1 MGSPLA
7 DFSKIASIMN
17 RSDAIKVGDKNLS
30 QKASQLLENPQP
42 SFTTNIQQTFSD
54 DTIDKSK
61 LPDAVK
67 QMLKKNPIPVKEQ
80 AQVSVLDGILPQ
92 LPQFQQSQTQSQPVI
107 PQSSFVP
114 NQLNE
119 ARQNNNNYANV
130 DYSLIKAIFDG
141 VCKEQLKEIMKE
153 TISEYFKT
161 NQIKMVAVSDKIK
174 FVDENKELYEIS
186 FHHVGNVSE
195 MKKNKNKK

>member
-7 DFSKIASIMN
+7 DFNKIASIMN
-17 RSDAIKVGDKNLS
+17 RSDSIKVGDKNLS
-30 QKASQLLENPQP
+30 QKAAQLLETPQT
-42 SFTTNIQQTFSD
+42 SFDTNIQQTFSD
-54 DTIDKSK
+54 DRIDSSK
-61 LPDAVK
+61 LPAAVK
-67 QMLKKNPIPVKEQ
+67 EMLKKNPIPVQER
-80 AQVSVLDGILPQ
+80 AQVSVLDRILPQ
-92 LPQFQQSQTQSQPVI
+92 IQPPQTQSQSVI
-107 PQSSFVP
+107 PQSSFEP
-114 NQLNE
+114 SQLNE
-119 ARQNNNNYANV
+119 VRQSNNNFGNV

-153 TISEYFKT
+153 TISEYFKA

>member
-7 DFSKIASIMN
+7 DFNKIASIMN
-17 RSDAIKVGDKNLS
+17 RSDSIKVDYKNLS
-30 QKASQLLENPQP
+30 QKAAQLLETPQT
-42 SFTTNIQQTFSD
+42 SFDTNIQQTFSD
-54 DTIDKSK
+54 DRIDSSK
-61 LPDAVK
+61 LPAAVK
-67 QMLKKNPIPVKEQ
+67 EMLKKNPIPVQER
-80 AQVSVLDGILPQ
+80 AQVSVLDRILPQ
-92 LPQFQQSQTQSQPVI
+92 IQQPQAQSQSVI
-107 PQSSFVP
+107 PQSSFES

-119 ARQNNNNYANV
+119 VRQNNNNFGNV

-195 MKKNKNKK
+195 MKKSKNKK

>member
-1 MGSPLA
+1 MGNPLA
-7 DFSKIASIMN
+7 DFNKIAAIMN

-30 QKASQLLENPQP
+30 QKASQLLETPQP
-42 SFTTNIQQTFSD
+42 SFNTNIQQTFSD
-54 DTIDKSK
+54 DRIDSSK
-61 LPDAVK
+61 LPEAVK
-67 QMLKKNPIPVKEQ
+67 EMLKKNPIPVQEQ
-80 AQVSVLDGILPQ
+80 AQVSVLDRVLPQ
-92 LPQFQQSQTQSQPVI
+92 MPPPQTQSQSVI
-107 PQSSFVP
+107 PQSSF

-119 ARQNNNNYANV
+119 ARQNNNNFGNV

>member
-1 MGSPLA
+1 MGSPLS
-7 DFSKIASIMN
+7 DFNKIASIMN
-17 RSDAIKVGDKNLS
+17 RSDSIKVGDKNLS
-30 QKASQLLENPQP
+30 QKAAQLLETPQS
-42 SFTTNIQQTFSD
+42 SFNTNIQQTFSD
-54 DTIDKSK
+54 DRIDSSK
-61 LPDAVK
+61 LPAAVK
-67 QMLKKNPIPVKEQ
+67 EMLKKNPIPVQEQ
-80 AQVSVLDGILPQ
+80 AQVSVLDRILPQ
-92 LPQFQQSQTQSQPVI
+92 ISQPQAQSQPAM
-107 PQSSFVP
+107 PQLSYEP

-119 ARQNNNNYANV
+119 TRQSNNNFGNV

>member
-7 DFSKIASIMN
+7 DFNKIASIMN
-17 RSDAIKVGDKNLS
+17 RSDSIKVGDKNLS
-30 QKASQLLENPQP
+30 QKAAQLLETPQT
-42 SFTTNIQQTFSD
+42 SFDTNIQQTFSD
-54 DTIDKSK
+54 DRIDSSK
-61 LPDAVK
+61 LPAAVK
-67 QMLKKNPIPVKEQ
+67 EMLKKNPIPVQER
-80 AQVSVLDGILPQ
+80 AQVSVLDRILPQ
-92 LPQFQQSQTQSQPVI
+92 IQPPQTQSQSVI
-107 PQSSFVP
+107 PQSSFEP

-119 ARQNNNNYANV
+119 VRQNNNNFGNV

-153 TISEYFKT
+153 TISEYFKA

>member
-1 MGSPLA
+1 MGSPLS
-7 DFSKIASIMN
+7 DFNKIASIMN
-17 RSDAIKVGDKNLS
+17 RSDSIKVGDKNLS
-30 QKASQLLENPQP
+30 QKAVQLLETPQT
-42 SFTTNIQQTFSD
+42 SFDTNIQQTFSD
-54 DTIDKSK
+54 DRIDSSK
-61 LPDAVK
+61 LPAAVK
-67 QMLKKNPIPVKEQ
+67 EMLKKNPIPVQER
-80 AQVSVLDGILPQ
+80 AQVSVLDRILPQ
-92 LPQFQQSQTQSQPVI
+92 IQQPQAQSQSVI
-107 PQSSFVP
+107 PQSSFES

-119 ARQNNNNYANV
+119 VRQNNNNFGNV

>member
-1 MGSPLA
+1 MGNPLS
-7 DFSKIASIMN
+7 DFNKIASIMN
-17 RSDAIKVGDKNLS
+17 RSDSIKVGDKNLS
-30 QKASQLLENPQP
+30 QKAAQLLETPQT
-42 SFTTNIQQTFSD
+42 SFDTNIQQTFSD
-54 DTIDKSK
+54 DRIDNSK
-61 LPDAVK
+61 LPEAVK
-67 QMLKKNPIPVKEQ
+67 QMLKKNPIPVQEQ
-80 AQVSVLDGILPQ
+80 AQVSVLDRILPQ
-92 LPQFQQSQTQSQPVI
+92 MPQPQMQSQPAM
-107 PQSSFVP
+107 PQSPFESH
-114 NQLNE
+114 QLNE
-119 ARQNNNNYANV
+119 VRQNNNNYGNV

-153 TISEYFKT
+153 TINEYFKA

>member
-7 DFSKIASIMN
+7 DFNKIASIIN
-17 RSDAIKVGDKNLS
+17 RSDSIKVGDKNLS
-30 QKASQLLENPQP
+30 QKAAQLLETPQP
-42 SFTTNIQQTFSD
+42 SFNTNIQQTFSD
-54 DTIDKSK
+54 DRIDSSK
-61 LPDAVK
+61 LPAAVK
-67 QMLKKNPIPVKEQ
+67 EMLKKNPIPVQE
-80 AQVSVLDGILPQ
+80 QVSVLDRILPQ
-92 LPQFQQSQTQSQPVI
+92 ISQPQAQSQSVM
-107 PQSSFVP
+107 PQSSYEP

-119 ARQNNNNYANV
+119 ARQSNNNFGNV

>member
-7 DFSKIASIMN
+7 DFNKIASIMN
-17 RSDAIKVGDKNLS
+17 RSDSIKVGDKNLS
-30 QKASQLLENPQP
+30 QKAAQLLETPQT
-42 SFTTNIQQTFSD
+42 SFDTNIQQTFSD
-54 DTIDKSK
+54 DRIDSSK
-61 LPDAVK
+61 LPAAVK
-67 QMLKKNPIPVKEQ
+67 EMLKKNPIPVQEQ
-80 AQVSVLDGILPQ
+80 AQVSVLDRILPQ
-92 LPQFQQSQTQSQPVI
+92 IQPPQAQSQSVI
-107 PQSSFVP
+107 PQSSFEP

-119 ARQNNNNYANV
+119 VRQSNNNFGNV

-153 TISEYFKT
+153 TISEYFKA

>member
-7 DFSKIASIMN
+7 DFNKIASIMN
-17 RSDAIKVGDKNLS
+17 RSDSIKVGDKNLS
-30 QKASQLLENPQP
+30 QKAAQLLETPQT
-42 SFTTNIQQTFSD
+42 SFDTNIQQTFSD
-54 DTIDKSK
+54 DRIDSSK
-61 LPDAVK
+61 LPAAVK
-67 QMLKKNPIPVKEQ
+67 EMLKKNPIPVQER
-80 AQVSVLDGILPQ
+80 AQVSVLDRILPQ
-92 LPQFQQSQTQSQPVI
+92 IQPPQTQSQSVI
-107 PQSSFVP
+107 PQSSFEP

-119 ARQNNNNYANV
+119 VRQSNNNFGNV

-153 TISEYFKT
+153 TISEYFKA

>member
-7 DFSKIASIMN
+7 DFNKIASIMN
-17 RSDAIKVGDKNLS
+17 RSDSIKVGDKNLS
-30 QKASQLLENPQP
+30 QKAAQLLETPQT
-42 SFTTNIQQTFSD
+42 SFDTNIQQTFSD
-54 DTIDKSK
+54 DRIDSSK
-61 LPDAVK
+61 LPAAVK
-67 QMLKKNPIPVKEQ
+67 EMLKKNPIPVQEQ
-80 AQVSVLDGILPQ
+80 AQVSVLDRILPQ
-92 LPQFQQSQTQSQPVI
+92 IQPPQTQSQSVI
-107 PQSSFVP
+107 PQSSFEP

-119 ARQNNNNYANV
+119 VRQSNNNFGNV

-153 TISEYFKT
+153 TISEYFKA

>member
-1 MGSPLA
+1 MGNPLA
-7 DFSKIASIMN
+7 DFNKIAAIMN
-17 RSDAIKVGDKNLS
+17 RSDAIQVGDKNLS
-30 QKASQLLENPQP
+30 QKASQLLETPQP
-42 SFTTNIQQTFSD
+42 SFNTNIQQTFSD
-54 DTIDKSK
+54 DRIDSSK
-61 LPDAVK
+61 LPEAVK
-67 QMLKKNPIPVKEQ
+67 QMLKKNPIPVQEQ
-80 AQVSVLDGILPQ
+80 AQVSVLDRVLPQ
-92 LPQFQQSQTQSQPVI
+92 IQPPQAQSQPVM
-107 PQSSFVP
+107 PQSSFEP

-119 ARQNNNNYANV
+119 VRQNNNNFGNV

>member
-1 MGSPLA
+1 MGNPLA
-7 DFSKIASIMN
+7 DFNKIAAIMN

-30 QKASQLLENPQP
+30 QKASQLLETPQP
-42 SFTTNIQQTFSD
+42 SFNTNIQQTFSD
-54 DTIDKSK
+54 DRIDSSK
-61 LPDAVK
+61 LPEAVK
-67 QMLKKNPIPVKEQ
+67 QMLKKNPIPVQE
-80 AQVSVLDGILPQ
+80 QVSVLDRVLPQ
-92 LPQFQQSQTQSQPVI
+92 IQPPQAQSQPVI
-107 PQSSFVP
+107 PQSSFEP

-119 ARQNNNNYANV
+119 VRQNNNNFGNV

>member
-7 DFSKIASIMN
+7 DFNKIASIMN
-17 RSDAIKVGDKNLS
+17 RSDSIKVGDKNLS
-30 QKASQLLENPQP
+30 QKAAQLLETPQP
-42 SFTTNIQQTFSD
+42 SFNTNIQQTFSD
-54 DTIDKSK
+54 DRIDNSK
-61 LPDAVK
+61 LPAAVK
-67 QMLKKNPIPVKEQ
+67 EMLKKNPIPVQEQ
-80 AQVSVLDGILPQ
+80 AQVSVLDRILPQ
-92 LPQFQQSQTQSQPVI
+92 ISQPQAQSQPVM
-107 PQSSFVP
+107 PQSSYES

-119 ARQNNNNYANV
+119 ARQSNNNFGNV

>member
-1 MGSPLA
+1 MGSPLS
-7 DFSKIASIMN
+7 DFNKIASIMN
-17 RSDAIKVGDKNLS
+17 RSDSIKVGDKNLS
-30 QKASQLLENPQP
+30 QKAVQLLEAPQT
-42 SFTTNIQQTFSD
+42 SFDTNIQQTFSD
-54 DTIDKSK
+54 DRIDSSK
-61 LPDAVK
+61 LPAAVK
-67 QMLKKNPIPVKEQ
+67 EMLKKNPIPVQEQ
-80 AQVSVLDGILPQ
+80 AQVSVLDRILPQ
-92 LPQFQQSQTQSQPVI
+92 IQQPQAQSQSVI
-107 PQSSFVP
+107 PQSSFEP

-119 ARQNNNNYANV
+119 VRQNNNNFGNV

>member
-1 MGSPLA
+1 MGNPLS
-7 DFSKIASIMN
+7 DFNKIAAIMN
-17 RSDAIKVGDKNLS
+17 RSDEIKVGDKNLS
-30 QKASQLLENPQP
+30 QKASQLLETPQP
-42 SFTTNIQQTFSD
+42 SFNTNIQQTFSD
-54 DTIDKSK
+54 DRIDSSK
-61 LPDAVK
+61 LPEAVK
-67 QMLKKNPIPVKEQ
+67 QMLKKNPIPVQEQ
-80 AQVSVLDGILPQ
+80 AQVSVLDRVLPQ
-92 LPQFQQSQTQSQPVI
+92 ISQPQTQSQSVI
-107 PQSSFVP
+107 PQSSF

-119 ARQNNNNYANV
+119 TKQSNNNFGNV

>member
-1 MGSPLA
+1 MGNPLA
-7 DFSKIASIMN
+7 DFNKIAAIMN

-30 QKASQLLENPQP
+30 QKASQLLETPQP
-42 SFTTNIQQTFSD
+42 SFNTNIQQTFSD
-54 DTIDKSK
+54 DRIDSSK
-61 LPDAVK
+61 LPEAVK
-67 QMLKKNPIPVKEQ
+67 QMLKKNPIPVQEQ
-80 AQVSVLDGILPQ
+80 AQVSVLDRVLPQ
-92 LPQFQQSQTQSQPVI
+92 IQQPQTQSQSVM
-107 PQSSFVP
+107 PQSSFEP

-119 ARQNNNNYANV
+119 TRQNNNNFGNV

-195 MKKNKNKK
+195 IKKNKNKK

>member
-7 DFSKIASIMN
+7 DFNKIASIMN
-17 RSDAIKVGDKNLS
+17 RSDSIKVGDKNLS
-30 QKASQLLENPQP
+30 QKAAQLLETPQT
-42 SFTTNIQQTFSD
+42 SFNTNIQQTFSD
-54 DTIDKSK
+54 DRIDSSK
-61 LPDAVK
+61 LPAAVK
-67 QMLKKNPIPVKEQ
+67 EMLKKNPIPVQE
-80 AQVSVLDGILPQ
+80 QVSVLDRILPQ
-92 LPQFQQSQTQSQPVI
+92 ISQPQAQSQPVM
-107 PQSSFVP
+107 PQSSYEP

-119 ARQNNNNYANV
+119 ARQSNNNFGNV

>member
-1 MGSPLA
+1 MGNPLS
-7 DFSKIASIMN
+7 DFNKIASIMN
-17 RSDAIKVGDKNLS
+17 RSDSIKVGDKNLS
-30 QKASQLLENPQP
+30 QKAAQLLETPQT
-42 SFTTNIQQTFSD
+42 SFNTNIQQTFSD
-54 DTIDKSK
+54 DRIDSSK
-61 LPDAVK
+61 LPAAVK
-67 QMLKKNPIPVKEQ
+67 EMLKKNPIPVQEQ
-80 AQVSVLDGILPQ
+80 AQVSVLDRILPQ
-92 LPQFQQSQTQSQPVI
+92 ISQPQAQSQPVM
-107 PQSSFVP
+107 PQSSYEP

-119 ARQNNNNYANV
+119 TRQSNNNFGNV

>member
-1 MGSPLA
+1 MGSPLD
-7 DFSKIASIMN
+7 DFNKIASIMN
-17 RSDAIKVGDKNLS
+17 RSDSIKVGDKNLS
-30 QKASQLLENPQP
+30 QKAAQLLETPQT
-42 SFTTNIQQTFSD
+42 SFDTNIQQTFSD
-54 DTIDKSK
+54 DRIDSSK
-61 LPDAVK
+61 LPAAVK
-67 QMLKKNPIPVKEQ
+67 EMLKKNPIPVQER
-80 AQVSVLDGILPQ
+80 AQVSVLDRILPQ
-92 LPQFQQSQTQSQPVI
+92 IQQPQAQSQSAI
-107 PQSSFVP
+107 PQSSFEP

-119 ARQNNNNYANV
+119 VRQNNNNFGNV

>member
-7 DFSKIASIMN
+7 DFNKIASIMN
-17 RSDAIKVGDKNLS
+17 RSDSIKVGDKNLS
-30 QKASQLLENPQP
+30 QKAAQLLETPQT
-42 SFTTNIQQTFSD
+42 SFDTNIQQTFSD
-54 DTIDKSK
+54 DRIDSSK
-61 LPDAVK
+61 LPAAVK
-67 QMLKKNPIPVKEQ
+67 EMLKKNPIPVQER
-80 AQVSVLDGILPQ
+80 AQVSVLDRILPQ
-92 LPQFQQSQTQSQPVI
+92 IQPPQTQSQSVI
-107 PQSSFVP
+107 PQSSFEP
-114 NQLNE
+114 SQLNE
-119 ARQNNNNYANV
+119 VRQSNNNFGNV

-153 TISEYFKT
+153 TISEYFKA

-195 MKKNKNKK
+195 MKKSKNKK